1 MSERTEPWYVHEN
14 GDGFRLAELAV
25 HALLTRKG
33 VDVLVLDLRG
43 RSDVTDYFVIA
54 SGLSDTQVNALGRG
68 VDDDLIEAG
77 HKPLH
82 REGFANSKWILLDYV
97 DVVVHVMQTRT
108 REYYSLERLWNDA
121 GRLDADELYFDQP
134 DVAKRHPDLPLVRRG
149 MAAGN
154 RTASGNSTEEG
165 S

>member
-33 VDVLVLDLRG
+33 VDVQVLDLRG

-54 SGLSDTQVNALGRG
+54 SGLSDTQVDALGRG
-68 VDDDLIEAG
+68 VDDDLTAAG

-97 DVVVHVMQTRT
+97 DVLVHVMQIRS
-108 REYYSLERLWNDA
+108 REYYGLERLWNDA
-121 GRLDADELYFDQP
+121 GRLDVDDLYFERP
-134 DVAKRHPDLPLVRRG
+134 DVAERHPDLPLVRRG
-149 MAAGN
+149 MAVGN
-154 RTASGNSTEEG
+154 DKAADNSTEED